1 VPHPDYLMGLL
12 TPRQLIEWRAF
23 ANLEPF
29 GEEAHYWRAGLI
41 AAAAINPHRAR
52 GKKAVSP
59 EELMPNIY
67 SRTADAKQS
76 VQQIRDVMVGAMK
89 TTTKKRERDEH

>member
-1 VPHPDYLMGLL
+1 MGLL

-23 ANLEPF
+23 ATIEPF
-29 GEEAHYWRAGLI
+29 GEEADYWRAGLI

-52 GKKAVSP
+52 GKKAISP

-67 SRTADAKQS
+67 SRTADTKQS
-76 VQQIRDVMVGAMK
+76 VHQMRETMVGAMK
-89 TTTKKRERDEH
+89 ATTKKRERDEH